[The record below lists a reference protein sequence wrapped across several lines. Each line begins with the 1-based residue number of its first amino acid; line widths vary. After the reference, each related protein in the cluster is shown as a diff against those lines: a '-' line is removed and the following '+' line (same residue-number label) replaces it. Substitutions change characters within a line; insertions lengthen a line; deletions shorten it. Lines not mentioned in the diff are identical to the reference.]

1 MIQFHL
7 LLCLESCGRHS
18 FTRGPVTERVGE
30 LCLHRES
37 PLGKVVLRVKK
48 VPKADPR
55 SSQTAPYATLV
66 DAQAVSAG
74 FVTAILSI

>member
-1 MIQFHL
+1 MADSLPIHDPADNDRDV
-7 LLCLESCGRHS
+7 S
-18 FTRGPVTERVGE
+18 
-30 LCLHRES
+30 
-37 PLGKVVLRVKK
+37 
-48 VPKADPR
+48 KADPR